1 MMADEPVGRLVLAS
15 TAGRIGSGT
24 EAPPGRVDVFQL
36 HLIHANAEMV
46 QLGQFLHPRE
56 RLDLNIL
63 PSDSYQFVGCA
74 VADYLTHYGF
84 GQIAE
89 GFPRIAHIEEILP
102 GVFDTI
108 LDDPLHER
116 CIQVTGDHG
125 FFFGLILAD
134 LDRIRQIA
142 RGGEPKLKFQL
153 APSRQNGYPGSSVQA
168 LKRLIRW
175 RGDLA
180 SKLTKQD
187 RSVHVVMTASATQFV
202 TPLTLQTL
210 SRHPVTTN
218 ILRRKDE
225 LASGAYRACR

>member
-15 TAGRIGSGT
+15 SAGRIGSGT

-63 PSDSYQFVGCA
+63 PSDSYQFVRCA

-84 GQIAE
+84 G
-89 GFPRIAHIEEILP
+89 HIEEILP

-108 LDDPLHER
+108 LDYPLHER

-125 FFFGLILAD
+125 FFFVLILVD

-142 RGGEPKLKFQL
+142 RGGEPKLNFQL
-153 APSRQNGYPGSSVQA
+153 APSRQNG
-168 LKRLIRW
+168 
-175 RGDLA
+175 
-180 SKLTKQD
+180 
-187 RSVHVVMTASATQFV
+187 
-202 TPLTLQTL
+202 
-210 SRHPVTTN
+210 
-218 ILRRKDE
+218 
-225 LASGAYRACR
+225 